1 MRENWNRRVK
11 TASHIFTT
19 RKCSDSVSFRME
31 ERTSVVN
38 VTPPWRKTFDFQMMQ
53 EDITFGQECFRK
65 AILVVGLFLN
75 GTVLL
80 VVSCSR
86 QLRYPRHI
94 FWAVISFFECLF
106 LLQCALE
113 LAIVFNQDQLA
124 CQIFIVLA
132 PVVYSILLLILS
144 MAALDR
150 YLAIVR
156 YECTNWVDMYWVLL
170 WDLSLG
176 VTCVILHFKIFYES
190 RTLIQQYLPNYHQQS
205 VTVKFVNSRSG
216 NSNFGFG
223 SVEPKPVPEKI
234 SVTFAEHSAVALNE
248 NDACLHSD
256 NFRLPPA
263 ISHLDTEFFPWMKN
277 RSKISR
283 LEVRAALNM
292 SVNILPFWLC
302 TFPVSCVIISLY
314 WCIRLEGDCDMIL
327 RALPYVWSSFQLHS
341 VYNPAMYMCTSS
353 EFWRAFLH
361 MKRKLTNPFHIHKS

>member
-1 MRENWNRRVK
+1 MKIGLFWRQVSNLLLNEKESNICCIFISCLRHGELPGNRLLYLWNALKQQDVVRYLTHPQDARMPRELEPK
-11 TASHIFTT
+11 TATHIFTK
-19 RKCSDSVSFRME
+19 RKCSNSVSFRME
-31 ERTSVVN
+31 DRTSVVN
-38 VTPPWRKTFDFQMMQ
+38 VTPPWRKTFDFKMMQ

-75 GTVLL
+75 CTVLL

-106 LLQCALE
+106 LIQCALE

-156 YECTNWVDMYWVLL
+156 YEWYKKSVTNCGVITVISFASFLSFVVITIPFWTGNQSIHTCSTNWVDMYWVLL

-216 NSNFGFG
+216 NSNFGNTLFSKHFIDFLC
-223 SVEPKPVPEKI
+223 SVVK
-234 SVTFAEHSAVALNE
+234 
-248 NDACLHSD
+248 
-256 NFRLPPA
+256 
-263 ISHLDTEFFPWMKN
+263 SHRDL
-277 RSKISR
+277 
-283 LEVRAALNM
+283 
-292 SVNILPFWLC
+292 
-302 TFPVSCVIISLY
+302 
-314 WCIRLEGDCDMIL
+314 
-327 RALPYVWSSFQLHS
+327 
-341 VYNPAMYMCTSS
+341 
-353 EFWRAFLH
+353 
-361 MKRKLTNPFHIHKS
+361 

>member
-1 MRENWNRRVK
+1 MPRELEPK
-11 TASHIFTT
+11 TATHIFTK

-31 ERTSVVN
+31 DRTSVVN
-38 VTPPWRKTFDFQMMQ
+38 VTPPWRKTFDFKMMQ

-75 GTVLL
+75 CTVLL

-106 LLQCALE
+106 LIQCALE

-156 YECTNWVDMYWVLL
+156 YEWYKKSVTNCGVITVISFASFLSFVVITIPFWTGNQSIHTCSTNWVDMYWVLL

-216 NSNFGFG
+216 NSNFGNTLFSKHFIDFLC
-223 SVEPKPVPEKI
+223 SVVK
-234 SVTFAEHSAVALNE
+234 
-248 NDACLHSD
+248 
-256 NFRLPPA
+256 
-263 ISHLDTEFFPWMKN
+263 SHRDL
-277 RSKISR
+277 
-283 LEVRAALNM
+283 
-292 SVNILPFWLC
+292 
-302 TFPVSCVIISLY
+302 
-314 WCIRLEGDCDMIL
+314 
-327 RALPYVWSSFQLHS
+327 
-341 VYNPAMYMCTSS
+341 
-353 EFWRAFLH
+353 
-361 MKRKLTNPFHIHKS
+361 